1 MKGFLRKLKTEK
13 KIQFIGNFFKDT
25 KRAIQKTQLNINFQN
40 IDYKTKIIGFKR
52 LTQNLLPSFFFIYIY
67 IHYVLGAEAAQ
78 EKGKPREMSQNLLVI
93 DL

>member
-25 KRAIQKTQLNINFQN
+25 KRAIQKAQLNINFQN

-67 IHYVLGAEAAQ
+67 SLCLG
-78 EKGKPREMSQNLLVI
+78 G
-93 DL
+93 